1 MKNLSRYLR
10 GGILGMCLEYLY
22 RVEYNIWPL
31 LIATL
36 IIIQILIDLDKKN
49 RLVNFGLSVFIYV
62 SFLYLWAINKIK
74 NIKW

>member
-31 LIATL
+31 LISTV
-36 IIIQILIDLDKKN
+36 IIIQILIDIDKKN
-49 RLVNFGLSVFIYV
+49 RLVNFGLSVFIHV
-62 SFLYLWAINKIK
+62 TFFYLWVMAKIK
-74 NIKW
+74 K